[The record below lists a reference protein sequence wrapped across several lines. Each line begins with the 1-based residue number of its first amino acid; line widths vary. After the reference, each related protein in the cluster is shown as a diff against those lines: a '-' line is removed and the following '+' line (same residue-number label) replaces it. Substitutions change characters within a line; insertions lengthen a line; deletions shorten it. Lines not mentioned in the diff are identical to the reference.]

1 MVIRLFTWCQ
11 LFNGHARG
19 YITHGTF
26 LNTQH
31 VLEDCRKKRVGVIA
45 DTAQSMNGL
54 HYSPLFII
62 PSQSENN
69 DGARSS
75 RDVSLQSLQSY
86 LAMWRTT
93 VDSSTPMS
101 FAVESRYLDQWTPE
115 QWKVESDGG
124 GAVEGWLLLK

>member
-1 MVIRLFTWCQ
+1 M
-11 LFNGHARG
+11 
-19 YITHGTF
+19 
-26 LNTQH
+26 QH
-31 VLEDCRKKRVGVIA
+31 VLEDCRLKGFGIIA
-45 DTAQSMNGL
+45 DTVQSMNGL

-62 PSQSENN
+62 PIQSENN

-75 RDVSLQSLQSY
+75 TDVSLQSLQSY

-93 VDSSTPMS
+93 VDSPTVDSSPPMS

-124 GAVEGWLLLK
+124 GVVEGWLLLK